1 MTRTTKFAAGL
12 MSVLMSTLM
21 VTGPA
26 FAAGKGK
33 GAKKPAAAD
42 AADDDSADMTFSED
56 EGQDVGKSGPP
67 SKDLERAKKLYDKK
81 DYVSASIEFQK
92 VIKGETGDSEANRQ
106 KAEFFMGKT
115 LYQMRFYAASLA
127 YFDKITEQG
136 PSHKYYKKTLQ
147 WLAALA
153 KVLPESAGI
162 LEKIGKYTKEDLED
176 PALDSVR
183 PELYYYLGRYF
194 YRQGKL
200 DDAIALFQAV
210 PETATD
216 WYIKAKFFEGIT
228 WVLVPKGQEAVD
240 AFKQILIIAGT
251 PSVRK
256 KYKKEEVREYEEL
269 ANLSM
274 ARVFHSTKQFETSIK
289 YYEKLPQ
296 DSPDW
301 LDTLFEASWAYFQLK
316 RNSKALGNIHT
327 LTAPYF
333 ENEFYPESVVLKA
346 VIYFQYCRYDRA
358 LESVAEFQEEYPPI
372 RDELRKIAKQQ
383 EDDDSEFLKYVKK
396 IRSGTAG
403 LPDRVQRLAE
413 TALRDRQLLKTFAY
427 VDELERELNQYDKS
441 DKSWKTTGI
450 AAEVLQ
456 ELTVQK
462 SLAEAAAGHLAR
474 ERIKR
479 LSSEISELSGDA
491 RAVKIAVLE
500 AKKGN
505 IAAKFKKEQITKGHK
520 NEPIIVDDEHQT
532 WEFNGEYWKDELGFY
547 RYRISSVCPE
557 NAGQ

>member
-1 MTRTTKFAAGL
+1 MTRYTKFVAGL
-12 MSVLMSTLM
+12 LAMIMTAS
-21 VTGPA
+21 PA
-26 FAAGKGK
+26 FAAGKK
-33 GAKKPAAAD
+33 KPKPAAAD
-42 AADDDSADMTFSED
+42 KGDSGDGADMTFSED
-56 EGQDVGKSGPP
+56 EGEEVGKSGPP

-81 DYVSASIEFQK
+81 DYVSASIEFLK

-162 LEKIGKYTKEDLED
+162 LEKIGKYTKDDLED

-200 DDAIALFQAV
+200 EDAIALFQAV
-210 PETATD
+210 PDTATD

-240 AFKQILIIAGT
+240 AFKQILIIANSPT
-251 PSVRK
+251 QRK
-256 KYKKEEVREYEEL
+256 KFKKDEVREYEEL

-274 ARVFHSTKQFETSIK
+274 ARVFYSTKQFETSIK

-301 LDTLFEASWAYFQLK
+301 LDTLFEASWAYFQIK

-327 LTAPYF
+327 LNAPYF
-333 ENEFYPESVVLKA
+333 ENEFFPESVVLKA

-358 LESVAEFQEEYPPI
+358 LESVAEFQEVYPPI
-372 RDELRKIAKQQ
+372 RDELRKIGKQN

-396 IRSGTAG
+396 IQSGTAG

-427 VDELERELNQYDKS
+427 VDELERELNQYNKS
-441 DKSWKTTGI
+441 DKSWKTTAI

-462 SLAEAAAGHLAR
+462 SLAEAQAGKLAR

-479 LSSEISELSGDA
+479 LAAEVTELGSDA

-505 IAAKFKKEQITKGHK
+505 IAAKFKKDQITGNHK
-520 NEPIIVDDEHQT
+520 PEPIIVDDEHQS

-557 NAGQ
+557 K